1 MVILVVSHA
10 ADAHLPFITQHLAEG
25 SAWCVLDTDL
35 YPSSITITDGPAG
48 GVLRLPDD
56 RQVRI
61 RDVTG
66 VVWRRPRPPVIT
78 GRAPSVAAWAE
89 RQSFAALDSLL
100 LGIDATWINHPW
112 ANRAAEDKP
121 ANLRRAVAYHLAVP
135 DWTVT
140 NDPDQAQTFAA
151 SAGHIIVK
159 PVRDA
164 RVDEQQLFWTRRIED
179 PELLTAVGPEPYL
192 LQRFIDKVEDVRV
205 VVVAGEVFAVA
216 IDSQSDVRSLVDM
229 RAGDLA
235 ELPHQRVELPDD
247 VHAGVIGL
255 TAALDLRFA
264 ALDFAVD
271 RDGQFW
277 FLELNPN
284 GQWAWLEEKVG
295 VPIGATI
302 AKALM

>member
-1 MVILVVSHA
+1 M
-10 ADAHLPFITQHLAEG
+10 
-25 SAWCVLDTDL
+25 
-35 YPSSITITDGPAG
+35 
-48 GVLRLPDD
+48 
-56 RQVRI
+56 
-61 RDVTG
+61 
-66 VVWRRPRPPVIT
+66 
-78 GRAPSVAAWAE
+78 
-89 RQSFAALDSLL
+89 
-100 LGIDATWINHPW
+100 
-112 ANRAAEDKP
+112 
-121 ANLRRAVAYHLAVP
+121 
-135 DWTVT
+135 
-140 NDPDQAQTFAA
+140 
-151 SAGHIIVK
+151 
-159 PVRDA
+159 
-164 RVDEQQLFWTRRIED
+164 
-179 PELLTAVGPEPYL
+179 